1 MVMDNRLL
9 RPVAPGKAVPSLAL
23 VTISGERLI
32 TIPGIFLRTIQNG

>member
-9 RPVAPGKAVPSLAL
+9 RPVASGPPPFAL
-23 VTISGERLI
+23 VTISGERLV

>member
-9 RPVAPGKAVPSLAL
+9 RPVASGTPPFAL
-23 VTISGERLI
+23 VTISGERLV

>member
-9 RPVAPGKAVPSLAL
+9 RPVASGAPPFAL
-23 VTISGERLI
+23 VTISGERLV